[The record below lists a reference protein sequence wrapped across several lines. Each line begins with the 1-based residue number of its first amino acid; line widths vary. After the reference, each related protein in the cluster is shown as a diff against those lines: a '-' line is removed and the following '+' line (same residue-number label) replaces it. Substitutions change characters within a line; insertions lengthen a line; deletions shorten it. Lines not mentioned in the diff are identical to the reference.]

1 MIPTKTGLFDHIHEI
16 LRLLKMSSTELV
28 AYQEKNRNVK
38 IQRFTILIIY
48 LFIYCEP
55 QDKVQPKKMF
65 LSLE

>member
-38 IQRFTILIIY
+38 IQCFTILIIY
-48 LFIYCEP
+48 LFIVSLKTKLS
-55 QDKVQPKKMF
+55 QKKC
-65 LSLE
+65 S

>member
-16 LRLLKMSSTELV
+16 LRLLKMSSTGLV

-48 LFIYCEP
+48 LFVVSLKTKFS
-55 QDKVQPKKMF
+55 QKKC
-65 LSLE
+65 S